1 MVDRYVHL
9 ARQKQEK
16 LIGGSLGV
24 RTRLT
29 GQNKTQQTNKTR
41 DCLGGSGY
49 QARCIAEHRRPLLGH
64 SRT

>member
-1 MVDRYVHL
+1 MVGTLEGRMVDRYVHL

-29 GQNKTQQTNKTR
+29 GQNKTQQTNKLRST
-41 DCLGGSGY
+41 
-49 QARCIAEHRRPLLGH
+49 
-64 SRT
+64 